1 MRHVTNRCSRSS
13 FQGERYIVE
22 KKLNDLIN
30 KALSRRKFMAGAGTA
45 AAGAMIIGC
54 NNSTPAPTTTPTPTP
69 TPLDFPDND
78 ILNFALNLEY
88 LEAEFY
94 LYAATGSGLST
105 TDALTGAGTTI
116 VPANTVAVP
125 WTSPTQA
132 QFAAELAQTEL
143 DHVRYLQAVITKNS
157 GTPVP
162 RPAIDLTFFG
172 AIGVA
177 AAFTTSPTFN
187 PFADPNSYLV
197 GAFTFED
204 VGVTA
209 YAGGAPALISNTLL
223 GYAAGLQ
230 AAEAYH
236 AAAVRTQ
243 IAGGALNTGDATFL
257 NWANKIS
264 ALRATLG
271 GGNETQLSIS
281 SIVAADPTNA
291 VGFARTTDQVLHIVY
306 GAAGG
311 AGLSKGGFFPNG
323 LNGIITTTAS

>member
-1 MRHVTNRCSRSS
+1 MLLAIRSK
-13 FQGERYIVE
+13 ERLIVE
-22 KKLNDLIN
+22 KKLNDLID
-30 KALSRRKFMAGAGTA
+30 KALSRRQFLAGAGTTA
-45 AAGAMIIGC
+45 AAALVVGC
-54 NNSTPAPTTTPTPTP
+54 NNSTTTPSPTPTPTP
-69 TPLDFPDND
+69 TPLDIPDND

-94 LYAATGSGLST
+94 LYAATGSGLSSA
-105 TDALTGAGTTI
+105 DALAGAGTTI

-143 DHVRYLQAVITKNS
+143 DHVRYLQATITKNS

-162 RPAIDLTFFG
+162 RPAIDLTYFG
-172 AIGVA
+172 PLGVA
-177 AAFTTSPTFN
+177 ANFTTAPTFN
-187 PFADPNSYLV
+187 PFADPNSFLV

-209 YAGGAPALISNTLL
+209 YAGGAPALISNILL
-223 GYAAGLQ
+223 SGAAGLQ

-236 AAAVRTQ
+236 AASIRTQ
-243 IAGGALNTGDATFL
+243 IAGGAANTGDATYL

-271 GGNETQLSIS
+271 GGKETQLSLS
-281 SIVAADPTNA
+281 SIVAADPTYFI
-291 VGFARTTDQVLHIVY
+291 GYSRTTDQVLHIVY
-306 GAAGG
+306 GQNGG
-311 AGLSKGGFFPNG
+311 AGVSKGGFFPNG
-323 LNGIITTTAS
+323 LNGSITTTAS

>member
-1 MRHVTNRCSRSS
+1 M
-13 FQGERYIVE
+13 E
-22 KKLNDLIN
+22 KKLNDLID
-30 KALSRRKFMAGAGTA
+30 KALSRRQFLAGAGTTA
-45 AAGAMIIGC
+45 AAALVVGC
-54 NNSTPAPTTTPTPTP
+54 NSSTTTPSPTPTPTP
-69 TPLDFPDND
+69 TPLDLPDND

-105 TDALTGAGTTI
+105 ADALAGAGTTI
-116 VPANTVAVP
+116 VPANLVAVP
-125 WTSPTQA
+125 WTSPVQA

-143 DHVRYLQAVITKNS
+143 DHVRYLQGAITANT
-157 GTPVP
+157 GTPVA
-162 RPAIDLTFFG
+162 RPAIDLTFF
-172 AIGVA
+172 ASLATA
-177 AAFTTSPTFN
+177 AGITTPFN
-187 PFADPNSYLV
+187 PFADPNSFLV

-209 YAGGAPALISNTLL
+209 YAGGGPALISNILL
-223 GYAAGLQ
+223 SGVAGLQ

-243 IAGGALNTGDATFL
+243 IAGGAANTGDATFL
-257 NWANKIS
+257 NWANDIS

-271 GGNETQLSIS
+271 GGNETALSLS

-291 VGFARTTDQVLHIVY
+291 LGFARTTDQVLHIVY
-306 GAAGG
+306 GKAGG

-323 LNGIITTTAS
+323 LNGTITTTAS

>member
-1 MRHVTNRCSRSS
+1 
-13 FQGERYIVE
+13 VE
-22 KKLNDLIN
+22 KKLNDLID
-30 KALSRRKFMAGAGTA
+30 KALSRRKFLAGAGTA

-54 NNSTPAPTTTPTPTP
+54 NNSTPATTPTPPP
-69 TPLDFPDND
+69 TPPPLDIPDND

-105 TDALTGAGTTI
+105 ADALTGAGTTK
-116 VPANTVAVP
+116 VPANLVAVP
-125 WTSPTQA
+125 WTSPAQA

-143 DHVRYLQAVITKNS
+143 NHVRYLQAVIGKNS

-162 RPAIDLTFFG
+162 RPAIDLTNFG
-172 AIGVA
+172 PLGVA
-177 AAFTTSPTFN
+177 AGIATTPTFN
-187 PFADPNSYLV
+187 PFADPNSFLV

-209 YAGGAPALISNTLL
+209 YGGAAPLL
-223 GYAAGLQ
+223 ANNNILSGAAGLQ

-236 AAAVRTQ
+236 ASSIRTQ
-243 IAGGALNTGDATFL
+243 IAGGAANSGDATFL
-257 NWANKIS
+257 NYANKIS

-271 GGNETQLSIS
+271 GGKETQLSIS
-281 SIVAADPTNA
+281 SVVAADPTYA
-291 VGFARTTDQVLHIVY
+291 IAFGRTTDQVLHIVY

-323 LNGIITTTAS
+323 LNGTITTTAS

>member
-1 MRHVTNRCSRSS
+1 VIDAVAA
-13 FQGERYIVE
+13 FFKKRYIVE
-22 KKLNDLIN
+22 KKLNDLID
-30 KALSRRKFMAGAGTA
+30 KALSRRQFLAGAGTTA
-45 AAGAMIIGC
+45 AAALVVGC
-54 NNSTPAPTTTPTPTP
+54 NNSSTTPSPTPTP
-69 TPLDFPDND
+69 SPAPLEFPDND

-94 LYAATGSGLST
+94 LYAATGSGLSSA
-105 TDALTGAGTTI
+105 DALAGAGTTI

-143 DHVRYLQAVITKNS
+143 DHVRYLQGAITANS

-177 AAFTTSPTFN
+177 ANFTTAPTFN
-187 PFADPNSYLV
+187 PFADPNSFLV

-209 YAGGAPALISNTLL
+209 YAGGGPALISNTLL
-223 GYAAGLQ
+223 SGVAGLQ

-236 AAAVRTQ
+236 AASIRTQ
-243 IAGGALNTGDATFL
+243 IAGGAANTGVATYL

-264 ALRATLG
+264 ALRANLG
-271 GGNETQLSIS
+271 GGNETQLSLS

-291 VGFARTTDQVLHIVY
+291 IGFSRTTDQVLHIVY
-306 GAAGG
+306 GAAG

-323 LNGIITTTAS
+323 LNGTIKTTAS